1 MSKQSNKGVVKG
13 YSLDK
18 CVAKAKQGG
27 GGKDR
32 EKYTQ
37 DNMGARGVSES
48 KYRTEEDPVLSFVET
63 LPSFDEQSSFSL
75 SPRLQPHPPAK
86 NILKSLIAPHHDH
99 PHDLLVPFHSA
110 LALRCCDTELAA
122 GTVVVVAAADAVVV
136 SAVEKFAGPS
146 APPPVPPQ
154 SH

>member
-1 MSKQSNKGVVKG
+1 MSVLQRQSRGGVKG
-13 YSLDK
+13 
-18 CVAKAKQGG
+18 
-27 GGKDR
+27 R

-75 SPRLQPHPPAK
+75 SPHFQPLPPAK
-86 NILKSLIAPHHDH
+86 NILKPLIAPHHDH

-110 LALRCCDTELAA
+110 LVLRCCDTELAA
-122 GTVVVVAAADAVVV
+122 GTVAAAAAAAVV
-136 SAVEKFAGPS
+136 SAVGKFAGPS
-146 APPPVPPQ
+146 ALPPVPPQ

>member
-18 CVAKAKQGG
+18 CVAKAKQGE
-27 GGKDR
+27 GKGR

-48 KYRTEEDPVLSFVET
+48 KYRTEEDPVLLFVET

-75 SPRLQPHPPAK
+75 SPHLQPLEKHPKTTHRAPPRPPA
-86 NILKSLIAPHHDH
+86 
-99 PHDLLVPFHSA
+99 
-110 LALRCCDTELAA
+110 
-122 GTVVVVAAADAVVV
+122 
-136 SAVEKFAGPS
+136 
-146 APPPVPPQ
+146 
-154 SH
+154 